1 MNWKPTYALILF
13 GVTVVSYVGGRV
25 LDSKEASKDR
35 IKLCWIFVLL
45 GSLPLLIFKYYNFL
59 NTLITDGL
67 VYLKVALYLP
77 GLNWA
82 IPIGIS
88 FFTLQ
93 SVGYVLDVYH
103 QRIPVQ
109 KDFLEYALFVSFF
122 PQVTSGPISTSK
134 NLNPQIQQVH
144 VFRYDQFIVGAKMIL
159 WGLFLKVVLADRIGI
174 YVDTVYLNYTHY
186 SGAVCYFASFM
197 YTIQIYCDFAGYSL
211 LAIGIAKTI
220 GFDLISNFERPYFAA
235 SVTEFWKRWHISL
248 TKWLTTHIYINLGGN
263 RCSKTR
269 EYLNILMTFLVSGFW
284 HGANYTFIIW
294 GILHGVFQITEKTL
308 WGDKIKKELRREDN
322 TISFIKVFRIVITF
336 CLVSFAW
343 VFFRM
348 PTLSDSLSFLSKI
361 VFEFGSF
368 SVAPLDPISI
378 TCLGLSLPILILYD
392 LRRELILVYK
402 FRMQENYLC
411 RFGFYIIITSMILSM
426 GVLDAGQFIYV
437 SF

>member
-174 YVDTVYLNYTHY
+174 YVDTVYLNYTH
-186 SGAVCYFASFM
+186 
-197 YTIQIYCDFAGYSL
+197 
-211 LAIGIAKTI
+211 
-220 GFDLISNFERPYFAA
+220 
-235 SVTEFWKRWHISL
+235 
-248 TKWLTTHIYINLGGN
+248 
-263 RCSKTR
+263 
-269 EYLNILMTFLVSGFW
+269 
-284 HGANYTFIIW
+284 
-294 GILHGVFQITEKTL
+294 
-308 WGDKIKKELRREDN
+308 
-322 TISFIKVFRIVITF
+322 
-336 CLVSFAW
+336 
-343 VFFRM
+343 
-348 PTLSDSLSFLSKI
+348 
-361 VFEFGSF
+361 
-368 SVAPLDPISI
+368 
-378 TCLGLSLPILILYD
+378 
-392 LRRELILVYK
+392 
-402 FRMQENYLC
+402 
-411 RFGFYIIITSMILSM
+411 
-426 GVLDAGQFIYV
+426 
-437 SF
+437 